1 MLYVAPGSQSS
12 QFHLLLC
19 TLLCMSISSS
29 GTSES
34 LLSFTPLLTAHV
46 HSRIGHGADRHR
58 VVGGQV
64 QHEGGGPARERSN
77 LRTQGNDDCKE
88 PGGMSAGED
97 PWSGPGKKESG
108 EAGR

>member
-64 QHEGGGPARERSN
+64 QHEGGVPTRGEIEPTNPLSSATNTSDGE
-77 LRTQGNDDCKE
+77 DDCNQ
-88 PGGMSAGED
+88 G
-97 PWSGPGKKESG
+97 
-108 EAGR
+108 

>member
-34 LLSFTPLLTAHV
+34 LLSLTPIIAPV

-64 QHEGGGPARERSN
+64 HHEGGDPARE
-77 LRTQGNDDCKE
+77 
-88 PGGMSAGED
+88 
-97 PWSGPGKKESG
+97 
-108 EAGR
+108 